1 MSEYLLDKWMND
13 VDLQVRNTKAWNVA
27 VAENLEQDNVI
38 NEKIW
43 WDMNKVKHLVNNNVP
58 VLVQ

>member
-1 MSEYLLDKWMND
+1 MND